1 MIHPT
6 VRCLAG
12 VMLLVLAMPARAQHS
27 AQLSDWPVRPVRL
40 IVPFPPGGANDIAA
54 RLVSQK
60 LAERWRRAVVVDN
73 RGGAGG
79 SIGTEMGARSAPDGY
94 TLTIGSTSTL
104 SSNVS
109 LLPGLP
115 FDPVRD
121 FAPIAMLTTAP
132 YVLIVHPS
140 VAASSMQEFIQL
152 AKKSPGKLNYS
163 SFGEG
168 SSAHLVVEM
177 FKSMAGVDI
186 VHVPYKGG
194 GPALAAVVGGEV
206 QMTFGNLGVVLQQV
220 QAGRVKGLAVSG
232 SRRAVVLPQIPTVAE
247 SGIPEFEATA
257 WVGLFGPRALTRSL
271 VQKIHR
277 DVGEIL
283 ADAEMR
289 KQVIARGMEPGD
301 LTPEALG
308 RHVSTDIERWR
319 KVIKAAGIQVQP

>member
-1 MIHPT
+1 MAACFGAT
-6 VRCLAG
+6 A
-12 VMLLVLAMPARAQHS
+12 MLVLGVFACAARAAVS
-27 AQLSDWPVRPVRL
+27 AYPDRPVRL

-60 LAERWRRAVVVDN
+60 LAERWGRAVVIDN
-73 RGGAGG
+73 RAGAGG
-79 SIGTEMGARSAPDGY
+79 NIGTEIGAKASADGY

-109 LLPGLP
+109 LLPSLP

-140 VAASSMQEFIQL
+140 VGASSMQEFVQL

-206 QMTFGNLGVVLQQV
+206 QTTFGNLGVVLQQV
-220 QAGRVKGLAVSG
+220 QAGRVRALAVS
-232 SRRAVVLPQIPTVAE
+232 SRKRAVALPQTPTVAE
-247 SGIPEFEATA
+247 SGIPEFDATA
-257 WVGLFGPRALTRSL
+257 WVGLFGPRALPQRL
-271 VQKIHR
+271 VESIHR
-277 DVGEIL
+277 DVAGIL
-283 ADAEMR
+283 ADAEMK

-301 LTPEALG
+301 MTPEQLG
-308 RHVSTDIERWR
+308 RHVRIDIERWR
-319 KVIKAAGIQVQP
+319 KVVKAAGIQAR

>member
-1 MIHPT
+1 M
-6 VRCLAG
+6 
-12 VMLLVLAMPARAQHS
+12 
-27 AQLSDWPVRPVRL
+27 

-54 RLVSQK
+54 RLVSQR
-60 LAERWRRAVVVDN
+60 LGERWGRPVVIDN

-79 SIGTEMGARSAPDGY
+79 SIGTEIGAKAAPDGY

-121 FAPIAMLTTAP
+121 FAPIAMLTTAQ
-132 YVLIVHPS
+132 YVLIVHPA
-140 VAASSMQEFIQL
+140 VAATSMQEFVQL
-152 AKKSPGKLNYS
+152 AKKNPGRLNYS

-206 QMTFGNLGVVLQQV
+206 QMTFGNLGVVLQQL

-232 SRRAVVLPQIPTVAE
+232 RKRAVAVPQIPTVAE
-247 SGIPEFEATA
+247 SGIPQFEATA
-257 WVGLFGPRALTRSL
+257 WVGLVGPKALPGGL
-271 VQKIHR
+271 IQKIHR
-277 DVGEIL
+277 DIAEIL
-283 ADAEMR
+283 ADRDMR
-289 KQVIARGMEPGD
+289 KQVLARGMEPGEM
-301 LTPEALG
+301 TPEELG
-308 RHVSTDIERWR
+308 RHIRADIERWR
-319 KVIKAAGIQVQP
+319 KVIRDAGIRAP